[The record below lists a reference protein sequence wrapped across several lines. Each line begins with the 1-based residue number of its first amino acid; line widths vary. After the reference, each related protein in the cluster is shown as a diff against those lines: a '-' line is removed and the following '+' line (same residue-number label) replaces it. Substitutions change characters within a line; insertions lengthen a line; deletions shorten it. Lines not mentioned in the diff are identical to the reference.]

1 MKKAIIILSAFL
13 TLLGCK
19 AEQEQIPQFSDI
31 TLLAGGYSP
40 KKPDTWTEDRARA
53 HVTYTDESGKEH
65 WLFEAFIFWAGR
77 DYKRGGLDFAITA
90 HNKSAVKESWL
101 DWIDYWFNEQ
111 TGAVK
116 VLDATV
122 ANAKSR
128 LGEPAFR
135 HKVVATLPTPVMF
148 ETFADKTSSTT

>member
-40 KKPDTWTEDRARA
+40 KKPDTWTEDRAKA

-116 VLDATV
+116 G
-122 ANAKSR
+122 SR
-128 LGEPAFR
+128 VQTDTEYVRQNDQQDLLKKRTAVIQ
-135 HKVVATLPTPVMF
+135 K
-148 ETFADKTSSTT
+148 ADQRNRRYPSLH